1 MGCVAVLLAVSL
13 LAGCDTGNRQKDPSK
28 KGRQMTDQERFCFDQ
43 GKWAEW
49 SDRLEE
55 FKFDDDL
62 VALYAIRVGLCTM
75 VMQDRIDTERAIK
88 IFQTRHDA
96 LMQKW
101 TERWKV
107 WSQHQQEA
115 APHNALFLP
124 CRGSVLYEVLP
135 ASVAGRGVRMAAVVR
150 VCGGRHT
157 RFTSAAV
164 RPSDGRR
171 TTNF

>member
-1 MGCVAVLLAVSL
+1 MQHMKKARHILGCVAVLLAVSL

-28 KGRQMTDQERFCFDQ
+28 QGRQMTDQERFCFDQ

-101 TERWKV
+101 NERWKV
-107 WSQHQQEA
+107 WSQHQQGA
-115 APHNALFLP
+115 APQN
-124 CRGSVLYEVLP
+124 GP
-135 ASVAGRGVRMAAVVR
+135 AEQKQPEKAR
-150 VCGGRHT
+150 
-157 RFTSAAV
+157 
-164 RPSDGRR
+164 
-171 TTNF
+171 